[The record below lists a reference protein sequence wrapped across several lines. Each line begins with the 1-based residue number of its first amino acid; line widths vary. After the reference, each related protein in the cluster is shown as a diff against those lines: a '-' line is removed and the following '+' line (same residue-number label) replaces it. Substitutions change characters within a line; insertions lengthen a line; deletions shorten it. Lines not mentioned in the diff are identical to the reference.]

1 MKLEREGIQII
12 PESEQKTGLWDMA
25 FVWFCA
31 NVAVPR
37 LLMGGSMAGLGF
49 ARAAAMLLWGNV
61 LVILPLLAL
70 GVIGYKVRIPTM
82 AAARMTFGIKGS
94 YVPAIANAV
103 QLIGWGASVTV
114 VCGSSIDAVV
124 SAMTGYSNITLW
136 IILTGIVQLLITAYG
151 FRSITWLQRVS
162 VPLLALLSIY
172 AAYLM
177 IKNYGWSNLTAFRP
191 ESPMPIMLGIDVLA
205 ANAFAWGPMVCDYT
219 RYAKNKSSSSVGTLI
234 GSLAGAAGFMFVGM
248 ISSIVTGDPNP
259 SSMLVS
265 LGLGVP
271 ALLIII
277 LSSVTTNVMNLYSSA
292 ISFVNV
298 FPKIEPWKII
308 VGGGVAITG
317 VAVIPN
323 LIGHFIQFLTIVGSI
338 FVPLIAILLVDYFL
352 LKKQQVDAEQLLVD
366 NASSSYWYK
375 NGFNVRAIVI
385 WLVCVAIFNILP
397 HVAPTIGATVPT
409 FLLIAVVY
417 FAVEKLSPRKA

>member
-259 SSMLVS
+259 PRCSCR
-265 LGLGVP
+265 
-271 ALLIII
+271 
-277 LSSVTTNVMNLYSSA
+277 SA
-292 ISFVNV
+292 WAS
-298 FPKIEPWKII
+298 PPC
-308 VGGGVAITG
+308 
-317 VAVIPN
+317 
-323 LIGHFIQFLTIVGSI
+323 
-338 FVPLIAILLVDYFL
+338 
-352 LKKQQVDAEQLLVD
+352 
-366 NASSSYWYK
+366 SSSS
-375 NGFNVRAIVI
+375 FRAS
-385 WLVCVAIFNILP
+385 P
-397 HVAPTIGATVPT
+397 PT
-409 FLLIAVVY
+409 
-417 FAVEKLSPRKA
+417 S